1 MTSIAVVTDSTADL
15 PPDLCAQ
22 YGIRV
27 VPTVLI
33 IHGRQYLDEPGSLS
47 RQEFFAR
54 LPEMHPPPTTA
65 APSSG
70 AFEQVY
76 RNLLAEGY
84 THILSIHLA
93 ASLSGVYQVARLAA
107 QNLNEAA
114 ITILDS
120 GQITLGLGFQVL
132 EAARSALQGL
142 SLEGILQRVRSV
154 QERIHLLAML
164 DTLEYVRRSGR
175 VSWARAALGALLDIK
190 PFVSLQAGRVL
201 RAGQTRTRRKGL
213 LRLQER
219 LNALGPLEYLALLH
233 SNAPQDARALQQ
245 AHLHPVAFPPLL
257 VNITPVLGT
266 HVGPQGVGFVA
277 VPKPQP

>member
-1 MTSIAVVTDSTADL
+1 MSIAVVTDSTADL
-15 PPDLCAQ
+15 PPDLCAR

-33 IHGRQYLDEPGSLS
+33 IHGKEYLDEPGTLS

-54 LPEMHPPPTTA
+54 LPEMRPPPTTA

-76 RNLLAEGY
+76 RDLLAEGY

-93 ASLSGVYQVARLAA
+93 AALSGVYQAARLAA
-107 QNLNEAA
+107 ERLSRSA
-114 ITILDS
+114 ITVVDS

-132 EAARSALQGL
+132 DAARSALQGL
-142 SLEGILQRVRSV
+142 SPEAVLRRLHDV

-190 PFVSLQAGRVL
+190 PFVAVQAGRVL

-213 LRLQER
+213 RHLQQR

-233 SNAPQDARALQQ
+233 SNAPEDALALQR
-245 AHLHPVAFPPLL
+245 AHRHPVDTPPLL

-266 HVGPQGVGFVA
+266 HVGPRGVGFVA
-277 VPKPQP
+277 VPLPQP

>member
-1 MTSIAVVTDSTADL
+1 MTVAIVTDSTADL
-15 PPDLCAQ
+15 PPDLCAR
-22 YGIRV
+22 YRIHV

-33 IHGRQYLDEPGSLS
+33 VNGREYLDEPGSLS
-47 RQEFFAR
+47 RREFFTR
-54 LPEMHPPPTTA
+54 LPEMNPPPTTA

-70 AFEQVY
+70 TFERLY
-76 RNLLAEGY
+76 RRLLESG
-84 THILSIHLA
+84 HERVLSIHLA
-93 ASLSGVYQVARLAA
+93 ASLSGVYQAARLAA
-107 QNLNEAA
+107 QNVNQAA
-114 ITILDS
+114 VAVVDS

-132 EAARSALQGL
+132 DAARAALEDL
-142 SLEGILQRVRSV
+142 PLEDLLARLRSV

-190 PFVSLQAGRVL
+190 PFLAVRAGSVL

-213 LRLQER
+213 QRLAQR

-233 SNAPQDARALQQ
+233 SNAEEDARTLQA
-245 AHLHPVAFPPLL
+245 AHQHPVEHPPLV

-266 HVGPQGVGFVA
+266 HVGPRGVGFVA
-277 VPKPQP
+277 APAA